1 MQKRRR
7 NEDAITNTHHS
18 YTGLLLTHPLQPQGP
33 IQCLLS
39 LILLQCLS
47 PTATIT
53 ILHSNGTNE

>member
-18 YTGLLLTHPLQPQGP
+18 YAGLLLTLQTKGP

-53 ILHSNGTNE
+53 ILYSNGTNE